1 MRWQRALR
9 DAERAATVAL
19 ALGLAAQL
27 GTSVFPYGVR
37 AEWVLSGGLLAF
49 LALLLVSALVR
60 RPPWDEAASSL
71 DRACGLEDRL
81 ATWLAVVRGQATG
94 ALVDHFLR
102 DVESTAARVRVKEAV
117 AIGRPRLRAV
127 AALALASVLWEV
139 LLSGVT
145 LPGTPARR
153 VAEVVRREGR
163 RLEAVGQAW
172 EERSRARGL
181 LEAER
186 TAQALAAAGQRLAGP
201 RASAAG
207 ALRDLAAVQQGIEAE
222 RRPFRSA
229 LERAGLADGLGPP
242 ALRPWVGTVDRELRR
257 IASAVEEAELSPQR
271 AEAIRRALR
280 TLDTTAPLRS
290 DAPARRALQEAA
302 RRVGSGDAAGARE
315 AVRQAE
321 EALRELQRMLEA
333 EGALAAQQREA
344 EASSAHIATA
354 LRTGTDPEA
363 AVERPH
369 TYPTGPRDTTR
380 SSSGVREDPE
390 AQAWLGPD
398 QGLQPG
404 SGSVRDQLGPP
415 SPRLPGQR
423 RPEVLRGQVG
433 EGRVYTTQVVAPA
446 ATTRPQT
453 PLARVPVRAVR
464 QVDEA
469 LVRDRVPARYRDWV
483 RRYFLGLG
491 SP

>member
-9 DAERAATVAL
+9 DAERAAVVAL

-27 GTSVFPYGVR
+27 GTSVFPYAVR

-49 LALLLVSALVR
+49 LAVLLVAALVR
-60 RPPWDEAASSL
+60 RPPWDEAAASL

-81 ATWLAVVRGQATG
+81 ATWLAVVRGETTG
-94 ALVDHFLR
+94 GLVDHFLR
-102 DVESTAARVRVKEAV
+102 DVEAAASSVRAGDAV
-117 AIGRPRLRAV
+117 RLGRPRLRAV
-127 AALALASVLWEV
+127 AALALASVVWEV
-139 LLSGVT
+139 ALSGVT

-153 VAEVVRREGR
+153 VADVVRREGR
-163 RLEAVGQAW
+163 RLEAVGQTW

-181 LEAER
+181 LEPQR

-201 RASAAG
+201 RASAAA
-207 ALRDLAAVQQGIEAE
+207 ALRELAAVQQVIEAE
-222 RRPFRSA
+222 RRPFQSA
-229 LERAGLADGLGPP
+229 LHRAGVPDGTDPSFVGPW
-242 ALRPWVGTVDRELRR
+242 AAAVDRELRR
-257 IASAVEEAELSPQR
+257 ITSAVEEAELPPRR

-280 TLDTTAPLRS
+280 ALDATAPLRS
-290 DAPARRALQEAA
+290 GAPARRALQEAA
-302 RRVGSGDAAGARE
+302 RRVGAGDAPGARE

-344 EASSAHIATA
+344 EAASTHIATA
-354 LRTGTDPEA
+354 LQSGTDPEA

-369 TYPTGPRDTTR
+369 TYPTAPRDTTR
-380 SSSGVREDPE
+380 SSAGARDDPE

-398 QGLQPG
+398 QGVQPG
-404 SGSVRDQLGPP
+404 SGSVRDKLGPP
-415 SPRLPGQR
+415 SPRLPGER
-423 RPEVLRGQVG
+423 RPEVLRGEVG
-433 EGRVYTTQVVAPA
+433 EGRMYTTQLVAPA
-446 ATTRPQT
+446 AAAEPRTQLR
-453 PLARVPVRAVR
+453 RVPVRVVR

-483 RRYFLGLG
+483 RRYFSELGG
-491 SP
+491 R